1 MTTFEKAYFD
11 TNYRDYDRQ
20 NQPPKLNFYLRNLEL
35 HARKSG
41 PLDIL
46 EVGCGLGRF
55 LQYLHEQRPQH
66 RLHATDISEY
76 GVSQSL
82 SKTPSA
88 TIRQASAEDQ
98 PFANESFDCICSFDV
113 CEHVTNLDGVY
124 RSIHAMLRP
133 GGIFVL
139 VVPVYDGLS
148 GPLIRLLDKDP
159 THVHKVPRDF
169 WLKWGASDME
179 LVDYIGVVR
188 YLLPWGYYLHLT
200 TRFWRRHTPAVL
212 AVFRK

>member
-1 MTTFEKAYFD
+1 M
-11 TNYRDYDRQ
+11 
-20 NQPPKLNFYLRNLEL
+20 
-35 HARKSG
+35 
-41 PLDIL
+41 
-46 EVGCGLGRF
+46 
-55 LQYLHEQRPQH
+55 
-66 RLHATDISEY
+66 
-76 GVSQSL
+76 
-82 SKTPSA
+82 
-88 TIRQASAEDQ
+88 
-98 PFANESFDCICSFDV
+98 
-113 CEHVTNLDGVY
+113 TNLDGVY